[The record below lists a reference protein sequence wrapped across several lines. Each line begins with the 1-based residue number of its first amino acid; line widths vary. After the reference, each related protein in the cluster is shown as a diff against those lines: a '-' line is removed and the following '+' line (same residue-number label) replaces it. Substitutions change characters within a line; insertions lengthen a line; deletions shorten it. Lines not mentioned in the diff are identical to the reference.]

1 MKKIFLASLL
11 VGGMSCAF
19 PSFVQAIGGSGPQP
33 TRAPTEEYKAPLPHV
48 AQEPVSIAEINDI
61 FSSLNALRTN
71 PHARDAQVPQMATT
85 LKQAFQEQYPECKL
99 RSYEEALSDF
109 LRKAEAAGT
118 IARGSHGAGRLLV
131 DLVKQRLKAIPQG
144 SLLHATREILPV
156 CIELSQIA
164 RDEQL
169 RTLLDLSV
177 QKDGTNSAL
186 YGAFLLHAS
195 SALSS
200 LMEERTRQGN
210 AAAEEAAVSSS
221 YLLGAGGG
229 ADRRLSEGEELSLA
243 LAMSQQD
250 LQKSTRQGN
259 AAAEEAAVSS
269 SYLLGAGGGAD
280 GRLSYDEALAEAI
293 ARSLRD
299 NQ

>member
-1 MKKIFLASLL
+1 MLSKNELISFFILLSISSIFSSSAEAIN
-11 VGGMSCAF
+11 VGLRTSPSATMQDQNSANF

-48 AQEPVSIAEINDI
+48 AQEPVSIAKINNI
-61 FSSLNALRTN
+61 FSSLNDLRTN

-85 LKQAFQEQYPECKL
+85 LKRAFQEQYPQWL
-99 RSYEEALSDF
+99 LLSYEETISDF

-118 IARGSHGAGRLLV
+118 IAKGSHGAGKLLV
-131 DLVKQRLKAIPQG
+131 DLLTERLKAIPQG
-144 SLLHATREILPV
+144 PLLRAKREILPV
-156 CIELSQIA
+156 CIALSQIA
-164 RDEQL
+164 GDEE
-169 RTLLDLSV
+169 RKNLLDLSI

-210 AAAEEAAVSSS
+210 S
-221 YLLGAGGG
+221 
-229 ADRRLSEGEELSLA
+229 
-243 LAMSQQD
+243 
-250 LQKSTRQGN
+250 
-259 AAAEEAAVSS
+259 AAEEAAVSS

-280 GRLSYDEALAEAI
+280 GRLSEEEELSLALAM
-293 ARSLRD
+293 SLIEERTR
-299 NQ
+299 